1 MNKFKIKAQNGNL
14 YMCDGI
20 IKLSKSSADY
30 RNNYWICR
38 DDKVQTIL
46 GCYDSPEKVN
56 KIMDEIFESDG
67 TYIMPKNK

>member
-20 IKLSKSSADY
+20 IKLVKSSVDY
-30 RNNYWICR
+30 CNNYWICR
-38 DDKVQTIL
+38 DDKMQTIL
-46 GCYDSPEKVN
+46 GCYDSLEKVN
-56 KIMDEIFESDG
+56 KIMDKIFESNG